1 MQNEKPLEV
10 EILDRFFKQ
19 IEADPDIPAVVVEDL
34 LNLRKKAARKGHRE
48 NQESKRDA
56 ATTAIDPIGER

>member
-34 LNLRKKAARKGHRE
+34 LNLRKKGALSNSE
-48 NQESKRDA
+48 LVIQ
-56 ATTAIDPIGER
+56 AIRGGIDGKA

>member
-34 LNLRKKAARKGHRE
+34 LSLRKKAALGNSELVIQVIR
-48 NQESKRDA
+48 
-56 ATTAIDPIGER
+56 GEINGKA